1 MTNPL
6 RIGPRSSQGEL
17 LNAALDV
24 LGRIDPLSVETEAEM
39 VAWAQAVATVAL
51 ARKPLTA

>member
-1 MTNPL
+1 MTDPL

-24 LGRIDPLSVETEAEM
+24 LGRIDPLAVETEAEM